1 MLALVYG
8 TQLRLLNIQ
17 VTIGNSNVDEL
28 QSYALPA
35 AFKEHHWSLSSEKL
49 AFHNITGPLQW
60 LHDVCFSLRTV
71 PSFY

>member
-17 VTIGNSNVDEL
+17 VSIGKSSVDEL

-35 AFKEHHWSLSSEKL
+35 AFKEHHWSLWSEKL

-60 LHDVCFSLRTV
+60 LHDVCFSLRTA

>member
-28 QSYALPA
+28 QSYALPT

-49 AFHNITGPLQW
+49 ASLNITGPLQW